1 MQRSLDDLA
10 LFLAIADAGGLAG
23 AARATGQSAATL
35 SRRMTALERDLNRR
49 LFERGARG
57 YTLTAAGRE
66 LLAEAEPLRD
76 VAQRLTRW
84 ASADPTPRVRITTGH
99 WTSRFLARHIRRVWS
114 PGDAWVPEFLASNAN
129 VDLARRE
136 ADIGV
141 RNRRPEQNWLAARV
155 TLPVHYAVYGVD
167 PQVQEFLA
175 LPDGYPT
182 TPSDRWVRRHHGDEI
197 VTGASDTRLMLDLA
211 LSGMGRIVMPTFA
224 GDAVE
229 GLARLSPP
237 IAEIAHDEW
246 LVMHQ
251 DARHDPPVRAAID
264 ALFTLLSDPALRP
277 AP

>member
-1 MQRSLDDLA
+1 MQQNLDDLA

-23 AARATGQSAATL
+23 AARTTGQSPPTL
-35 SRRMTALERDLNRR
+35 GRRMTALERALNRR

-57 YTLTAAGRE
+57 YTLTAAGRD
-66 LLAEAEPLRD
+66 LLAEAEPLR
-76 VAQRLTRW
+76 ALSQRLSRW
-84 ASADPTPRVRITTGH
+84 ASTDPAPRVRITTGH
-99 WTSRFLARHIRRVWS
+99 WTSRFLARHIGRVWAS
-114 PGDAWVPEFLASNAN
+114 GDPWVPEFLASNAN

-141 RNRRPEQNWLAARV
+141 RNRRPDQNWLAARI
-155 TLPVHYAVYGVD
+155 TLPIHYAVYGTG
-167 PQVQEFLA
+167 PQVQGFLA

-182 TPSDRWVRRHHGDEI
+182 TPSDRWVRQHHGDEI

-211 LSGMGRIVMPTFA
+211 LSGLGRIVMPTFA
-224 GDAVE
+224 GDTVD
-229 GLARLSPP
+229 GLTRLSPP

-264 ALFTLLSDPALRP
+264 ALHALLSDPALRP
-277 AP
+277 PP